1 MQRRCCSWAWF
12 GDADHWSCSDD
23 GEPAGTVR
31 PLRLTACN
39 AQRAAAVGRRRG
51 PPHSQ
56 AQALQKNV
64 LGSYRRRAD
73 QFSARS
79 SGSSSTSLPCAW
91 QVSVQPASLYLVR
104 CTRYA
109 SYDVGFALYVAWRAA
124 CCRVRFGRPATPH
137 CGACGDCRAEGVAR
151 TGLLPRVQKRWFGG
165 AKLGAGNPQSAID
178 TLKLRCL
185 PLLNSRLILLRMS
198 SIRK

>member
-12 GDADHWSCSDD
+12 GDENHWSCSDD

-39 AQRAAAVGRRRG
+39 AQRAAAVGRHRG
-51 PPHSQ
+51 PPHSK
-56 AQALQKNV
+56 AHARQKNV
-64 LGSYRRRAD
+64 LGVIA
-73 QFSARS
+73 
-79 SGSSSTSLPCAW
+79 GGPTNSL
-91 QVSVQPASLYLVR
+91 R
-104 CTRYA
+104 
-109 SYDVGFALYVAWRAA
+109 DRAA
-124 CCRVRFGRPATPH
+124 AAPLRCRVRGKSQFSLRASILCVARDMRRTMLVSRCMLRGVRRVAESVLAGPPPR

-178 TLKLRCL
+178 HRV
-185 PLLNSRLILLRMS
+185 P
-198 SIRK
+198 

>member
-1 MQRRCCSWAWF
+1 LGLVWRCGSLELQRRRRARWHRPPPP
-12 GDADHWSCSDD
+12 ADS
-23 GEPAGTVR
+23 V
-31 PLRLTACN
+31 
-39 AQRAAAVGRRRG
+39 QRATRRCRRSA
-51 PPHSQ
+51 PWPS
-56 AQALQKNV
+56 ALTGTGTAEECTRSN
-64 LGSYRRRAD
+64 RRRAD

-79 SGSSSTSLPCAW
+79 SGSSSASLPCAW
-91 QVSVQPASLYLVR
+91 QVSVQPASLHLVR

-109 SYDVGFALYVAWRAA
+109 SYDVGFALYVAWRAT

-178 TLKLRCL
+178 HRV
-185 PLLNSRLILLRMS
+185 P
-198 SIRK
+198 

>member
-12 GDADHWSCSDD
+12 GDENHWSCSDD

-91 QVSVQPASLYLVR
+91 QVSVQPASLHLVR

-124 CCRVRFGRPATPH
+124 CCRVRFGGPATPLR
-137 CGACGDCRAEGVAR
+137 GMWRLPSRGRGSDRTSAARADTLVRRHQAR
-151 TGLLPRVQKRWFGG
+151 RRQPPECHRS
-165 AKLGAGNPQSAID
+165 PSAID
-178 TLKLRCL
+178 HPKTTV
-185 PLLNSRLILLRMS
+185 PAPA
-198 SIRK
+198 